1 MLFDVI
7 ANRNEFLAL
16 SDPEVHET
24 LSCMFPERKLYSQ
37 SIDWRK
43 SEEYILKAK
52 GSGGDVMVG
61 WGNVT
66 KENEESE
73 LIGSIRCVSLKS
85 ILDNRSRG
93 GTQSQGSTRN
103 RK

>member
-7 ANRNEFLAL
+7 ANRSEFLAL

-24 LSCMFPERKLYSQ
+24 LSIMFPERRLYSH

-52 GSGGDVMVG
+52 GGDGDIIVG
-61 WGNVT
+61 WGSIT
-66 KENEESE
+66 KEDETSE
-73 LIGSIRCVSLKS
+73 LIGSLRCRTLKS
-85 ILDNRSRG
+85 ILDNRSREG
-93 GTQSQGSTRN
+93 ARNQVSARN